1 MKLHWIALCLAVCLL
16 VGGVAAVPPGPVGAA
31 QLPTQTPVP
40 DPLTPQQLIQL
51 INTVRT
57 GRGLPALIVDPIL
70 MGTAQST
77 ADIMAAYNMTGH
89 IGDVRGRVSSAGY
102 GAGDIPWATE
112 NYVTLPPGPDH
123 RPIIL
128 QAWADDEHMRP
139 MAGANYRHVGAGVSV
154 TADGQVYYVIH
165 AGYTSNR
172 TYKPAPTPGPGTPT
186 TTAVSQIIFAV
197 QIATPGADGALV
209 HVVRNGQSLW
219 SIAIAY
225 GTHIIDIQRLNG
237 MSPDYLTIY
246 TGQKLKI
253 PTLTGAARPPSPTA
267 QRTPQARA
275 AAVLTTR
282 VQGQAGLSP
291 TATPAPTQDTPLPP
305 ETDRSPE
312 IIRTTLVILAVLGVA
327 LVAFGVMF
335 RGR

>member
-1 MKLHWIALCLAVCLL
+1 MKLHWTVLCLVVCLW
-16 VGGVAAVPPGPVGAA
+16 VWGMAAVPSRPVLAA
-31 QLPTQTPVP
+31 QLPTDTPTP
-40 DPLTPQQLIQL
+40 EPLTPQQLIQL

-70 MGTAQST
+70 VGTAQST
-77 ADIMAAYNMTGH
+77 ADTMAAYNMSGH
-89 IGDVRGRVSSAGY
+89 IGDVRGRVSAAGY

-112 NYVTLPPGPDH
+112 NYVALPPGPDH
-123 RPIIL
+123 RLIIL

-139 MAGANYRHVGAGVSV
+139 MAGVNYRHVGAGVSR

-197 QIATPGADGALV
+197 QTAAPGPDGALV
-209 HVVRNGQSLW
+209 HVVLNGQSLW

-237 MSPDYLTIY
+237 MAPDYLTIY
-246 TGQKLKI
+246 AGQKLKI
-253 PTLTGAARPPSPTA
+253 PTLAGAAPPLPTA
-267 QRTPQARA
+267 PVEPQVRA
-275 AAVLTTR
+275 AAVLTPR
-282 VQGQAGLSP
+282 VQAATAP
-291 TATPAPTQDTPLPP
+291 AATPTPEGSTGPLAPEP
-305 ETDRSPE
+305 DRTPE

-335 RGR
+335 RG